1 MFKFNMKKPKGDTV
15 EVSRKTLDELLVS
28 VRNFYK
34 SSVEIYSVSR
44 ASLDIIKNQKNTMD
58 EMKNKIEK
66 QKMEIKILKG
76 KFG

>member
-44 ASLDIIKNQKNTMD
+44 AFLDIIKNQKNTMD